1 MNSVF
6 TPTEINRLLDSLTAK
21 LNARGVD
28 ATITIAGGATMG
40 YVYEARPS
48 TRDVDALLRPKDAV
62 LAAAAEVAEAEG
74 LPDDWL
80 NDKFAM
86 FWPQHGEPDFSVVEQ
101 HGSVTIRYAGP
112 RVMLAMKM
120 LASIRGRRDTDDLV
134 HLLEPAGVSN
144 VQQAIDIF
152 EDFYRGHD
160 IPPQALAVIE
170 AALATRE

>member
-74 LPDDWL
+74 
-80 NDKFAM
+80 
-86 FWPQHGEPDFSVVEQ
+86 Q
-101 HGSVTIRYAGP
+101 I
-112 RVMLAMKM
+112 
-120 LASIRGRRDTDDLV
+120 GRAHV
-134 HLLEPAGVSN
+134 
-144 VQQAIDIF
+144 
-152 EDFYRGHD
+152 
-160 IPPQALAVIE
+160 
-170 AALATRE
+170 